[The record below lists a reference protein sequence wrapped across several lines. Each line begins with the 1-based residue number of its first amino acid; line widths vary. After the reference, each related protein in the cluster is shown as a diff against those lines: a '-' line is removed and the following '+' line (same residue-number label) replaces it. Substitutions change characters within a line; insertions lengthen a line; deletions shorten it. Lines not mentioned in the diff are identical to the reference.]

1 MFVGRIFS
9 STCSGIFLTFLL
21 MVRIEAASVFEVRDV
36 AVDATAKTAAKAREA
51 ALAEGETKAF
61 RQLLERL
68 TLSDDHGRLPRMSAG
83 EIAGY
88 VSDFS
93 ISDEK
98 TSDVRYLAR
107 LHFRFKP
114 VEVRKLLRNVGMR
127 FAETVSKPVLILPV
141 FQPASGLVLW
151 EKSNPWWDAW
161 KERSAVHGL
170 VPVALPHGDLSDID
184 TLSIKQVLSGEVEAL
199 NKLAERYDAGDTLV
213 VYARVGLDPDG
224 SGARRVDISMTRFSI
239 LSEPQIVRFTLS
251 QNEGETVK
259 DLLLRGA
266 DAVRGRLEDPW
277 KRVNLIVGGDA
288 NIIAIT
294 VPITGLE
301 DWLELQKQ
309 LKSVAV
315 VRGVTIV
322 LISLDEIRVNLN
334 FVGTYSQLLMALQQ
348 SDLTLVAEENER
360 VLYPTV
366 AAKRRKS

>member
-9 STCSGIFLTFLL
+9 SSCSGIFLIFLL
-21 MVRIEAASVFEVRDV
+21 MARVEAASVFEVRDV
-36 AVDATAKTAAKAREA
+36 VVDATAKTAAKAREA

-68 TLSDDHGRLPRMSAG
+68 TLSNDHGRLPKMSPG
-83 EIAGY
+83 EVAGY
-88 VSDFS
+88 IGDFS

-98 TSDVRYLAR
+98 ISAVRYMAQ

-114 VEVRKLLRNVGMR
+114 IEVRKLLRKTGIR

-151 EKSNPWWDAW
+151 EESNPWWEAW
-161 KERSAVHGL
+161 NERKMVHRL
-170 VPVALPHGDLSDID
+170 VPVVLPQGDPRDID
-184 TLSIKQVLSGEVEAL
+184 TLSIKQVLGGEVEAL
-199 NKLAERYDAGDTLV
+199 SKLAERYNAGDTLV
-213 VYARVGLDPDG
+213 VYARVGLDPNG

-239 LSEPQIVRFTLS
+239 SSEPEILRFTLI
-251 QNEGETVK
+251 QNEGETVE
-259 DLLLRGA
+259 DLLLHGA
-266 DAVRGRLEDPW
+266 NAVIGRLEDPW

-288 NIIAIT
+288 DIIAIT

-301 DWLELQKQ
+301 DWLDLQKQ

-322 LISLDEIRVNLN
+322 LISLDEIKVNLN

-348 SDLTLVAEENER
+348 SDLTVVTEENER
-360 VLYPTV
+360 VLYPI
-366 AAKRRKS
+366 AAVKR